1 MVISNPLLLPE
12 KMMKQS
18 KRILLLLMIVLIHT
32 GCGND
37 ENGERSATTDDA
49 GELTP
54 FELEHGIGPVTER
67 LDIGDLDVERARRG
81 ADIFDRRCTACHRME
96 RRFVGPSLGDV
107 TEVRSDEFI
116 INFILNPE
124 EMTNR
129 HPVGQELLQDYMTIM
144 PYQNVTKEQA
154 IEIVDFLRY
163 YTETGE
169 DLRD

>member
-1 MVISNPLLLPE
+1 MLQL
-12 KMMKQS
+12 
-18 KRILLLLMIVLIHT
+18 KRLVILLILVLFFSA
-32 GCGND
+32 CGNGTD
-37 ENGERSATTDDA
+37 EERSAPETEEA
-49 GELTP
+49 EALTQ

-81 ADIFDRRCTACHRME
+81 ADIFDRRCTACHRMD
-96 RRFVGPSLGDV
+96 RRFVGPPVGET
-107 TEVRSDEFI
+107 TEARSPEFI

-129 HPVGQELLQDYMTIM
+129 HPVGQALLQEYMTIM

-163 YTETGE
+163 YAETGE

>member
-1 MVISNPLLLPE
+1 MQQLT
-12 KMMKQS
+12 
-18 KRILLLLMIVLIHT
+18 RILLLLILALVYT
-32 GCGND
+32 GCGN
-37 ENGERSATTDDA
+37 GEGDDQRTDTREA
-49 GELTP
+49 EPELTE

-67 LDIGDLDVERARRG
+67 LDIGDLNVERARRG
-81 ADIFDRRCTACHRME
+81 ADIFDRRCTACHRMG
-96 RRFVGPSLGDV
+96 RRFVGPPLGEV
-107 TEVRSDEFI
+107 TEMRSPEFL

-163 YTETGE
+163 YAETGE

>member
-1 MVISNPLLLPE
+1 MQQLTRIL
-12 KMMKQS
+12 
-18 KRILLLLMIVLIHT
+18 ILLLVALVYT
-32 GCGND
+32 GCGN
-37 ENGERSATTDDA
+37 GEEADRRTDTREA
-49 GELTP
+49 EPELTD
-54 FELEHGIGPVTER
+54 FELEHGIGPVTDR

-81 ADIFDRRCTACHRME
+81 ADIFDRRCTACHRMG
-96 RRFVGPSLGDV
+96 RRFVGPPLGEV
-107 TEVRSDEFI
+107 TEMRSPEFI

-163 YTETGE
+163 YAETGE
-169 DLRD
+169 DLRE

>member
-1 MVISNPLLLPE
+1 MQQVT
-12 KMMKQS
+12 
-18 KRILLLLMIVLIHT
+18 RILLLLIISVVYA
-32 GCGND
+32 GCGNGEERETEATRD
-37 ENGERSATTDDA
+37 EAP
-49 GELTP
+49 ELTE

-81 ADIFDRRCTACHRME
+81 ADIFDRRCTACHRMD
-96 RRFVGPSLGDV
+96 RRFVGPPVGDV
-107 TEVRSDEFI
+107 TEVRSHEFI

-144 PYQNVTKEQA
+144 PYQNVSKEQA

-163 YTETGE
+163 YAETGE

>member
-1 MVISNPLLLPE
+1 MQQVI
-12 KMMKQS
+12 
-18 KRILLLLMIVLIHT
+18 RILLLLIISLVYT
-32 GCGND
+32 GCGNG
-37 ENGERSATTDDA
+37 NGEERETAAARDEA
-49 GELTP
+49 AELTE

-81 ADIFDRRCTACHRME
+81 ADIFDRRCTACHRMG
-96 RRFVGPSLGDV
+96 RRFVGPPVGDV
-107 TEVRSDEFI
+107 TEERSPEFI

-129 HPVGQELLQDYMTIM
+129 HPVGQELLQEYMTIM
-144 PYQNVTKEQA
+144 PYQNVTREQA

-163 YTETGE
+163 YAETGE